1 MVQEDRMQL
10 NLLNRD
16 TKHIYSDKHSR
27 HENLIRNNLEI
38 EKYIK
43 ELSSW
48 RPKLLIPNDEPLM
61 PWLGMNVEPMN
72 GWRIGSGKKE

>member
-43 ELSSW
+43 ELSS
-48 RPKLLIPNDEPLM
+48 
-61 PWLGMNVEPMN
+61 
-72 GWRIGSGKKE
+72 